1 MREIRTSDSEGGLA
15 ANSTGSS
22 CPYQVVRHGEV
33 DAIYIPWTARGA
45 RPGAVVFSTS
55 NRYGSCSQSTFRS
68 GPLTSFSGDLFD
80 AEDLF

>member
-33 DAIYIPWTARGA
+33 DAIYIPWPTRGA
-45 RPGAVVFSTS
+45 QPGAMVFSTS
-55 NRYGSCSQSTFRS
+55 N
-68 GPLTSFSGDLFD
+68 
-80 AEDLF
+80 